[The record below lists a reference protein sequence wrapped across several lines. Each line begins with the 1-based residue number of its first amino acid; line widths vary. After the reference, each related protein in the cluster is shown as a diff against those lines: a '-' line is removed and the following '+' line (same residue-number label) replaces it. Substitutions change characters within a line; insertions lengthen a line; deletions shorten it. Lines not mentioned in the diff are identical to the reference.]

1 MASSSGPRPFLDV
14 LVGAA
19 LVRTT
24 ALVDSGAVNGL
35 FHVDVASEAGFDLS
49 EAQPRDLLVGS
60 PRESRTATF
69 LTAGLEVGGLSW
81 EAELGFCDWM
91 LPDWGVLG
99 QGAFFRWFTVT
110 FRAYDSEF
118 EVEPITM

>member
-1 MASSSGPRPFLDV
+1 MASSAGSRPFLDV

-19 LVRTT
+19 QVRTV
-24 ALVDSGAVNGL
+24 ALVDSGAVNSL
-35 FHVDVASEAGFDLS
+35 FHMDVALEAECDLS
-49 EAQPRDLLVGS
+49 DAEHRNVLVGS
-60 PRESRTATF
+60 ARDSRPAAFVTT
-69 LTAGLEVGGLSW
+69 GLEVGGLSW

-99 QGAFFRWFTVT
+99 HHAFFRWFTVT
-110 FRAYDSEF
+110 FRGYDSEF